1 MKKPPQTWREGT
13 VWDNL
18 AAGADLLGFQNA
30 DIALGLAY
38 VPWDS
43 IQDRDAFLL
52 ALVAPRSSDFYQ
64 GGASGGQLP

>member
-1 MKKPPQTWREGT
+1 MNRKQTWHEGT

-18 AAGADLLGFQNA
+18 AAAADVLGFQNA

-43 IQDRDAFLL
+43 VQDRDAFLA
-52 ALVAPRSSDFYQ
+52 ALVEPRASDFYREGAP
-64 GGASGGQLP
+64 GG

>member
-1 MKKPPQTWREGT
+1 VKKKQPTWREGT

-18 AAGADLLGFQNA
+18 AAAADMLGFQNA

-43 IQDRDAFLL
+43 TQDRDAFLA
-52 ALVAPRSSDFYQ
+52 ALVAPRVSDIYRE
-64 GGASGGQLP
+64 GGPVG

>member
-1 MKKPPQTWREGT
+1 MTKRQHKWREGT

-18 AAGADLLGFQNA
+18 AAAADIVGFENA

-43 IQDRDAFLL
+43 IQDRNAFLAAL
-52 ALVAPRSSDFYQ
+52 AAPRARDIYEE
-64 GGASGGQLP
+64 GPTNG